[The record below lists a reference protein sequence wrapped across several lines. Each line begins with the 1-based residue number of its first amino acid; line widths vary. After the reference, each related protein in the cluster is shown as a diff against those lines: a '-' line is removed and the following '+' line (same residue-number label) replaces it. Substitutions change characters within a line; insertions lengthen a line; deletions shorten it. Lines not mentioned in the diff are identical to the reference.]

1 MKRNPSAV
9 LASLS
14 SGRSSHDIDVLG
26 SVQVDQVR
34 YSVVAVLHEARR
46 QDLMCVWFLHL
57 LRILLFTFVPYFGF
71 GAPPG
76 SVRHRGGQ
84 CAAPFAEFQ

>member
-46 QDLMCVWFLHL
+46 QDLMCVV
-57 LRILLFTFVPYFGF
+57 FTFTSYFAF
-71 GAPPG
+71 HFRSVFWIRSASRERTAPWR
-76 SVRHRGGQ
+76 SMHRPL
-84 CAAPFAEFQ
+84 C